1 MTKPR
6 LMTMRVPTER
16 ATHFRGASIG
26 ERERAM
32 RREWIRRIVGLL
44 LLGTILSM
52 VHVWS
57 RVQVLDLRYEL
68 SQYQQRTDVLR
79 KEIRQVESQV
89 AALTSVDR
97 LMTIAQEQLGM
108 RSPLASEVVYI
119 QPGGAVTP

>member
-1 MTKPR
+1 MKPR
-6 LMTMRVPTER
+6 KMTMRVPTER

-26 ERERAM
+26 ERERTLRQQWV
-32 RREWIRRIVGLL
+32 RRVVGLL
-44 LLGTILSM
+44 LLGTVLSM

-57 RVQVLDLRYEL
+57 RVQVLDLRYAL

-97 LMTIAQEQLGM
+97 LMTIAQDQLGM
-108 RSPLASEVVYI
+108 RSPLASEVVYV
-119 QPGGAVTP
+119 QPGEALLP